1 MDALNFNRIPK
12 PSRDISNS
20 APDGLGIYIS
30 IPFCRAKC
38 SYCNFASGVYGGER
52 MSVYVD
58 RLVRDI
64 RGAQSQAHRLSAILP
79 SQVNTVYFGGGTPSL
94 LLCNKLHDISQAIDD
109 VFAWDSNPESTL
121 ECAPG
126 QLSEEL
132 LQSLPAL
139 SFNRVSLGVQSFV
152 DREAAAVG
160 RMHTRK
166 IVLNEIAR
174 LRDAGIDN
182 INVDLIAGLPHQTM
196 DTWRESLED
205 AVQTGVPHLSVYML
219 DVDEDSRLGREMLTN
234 GTRYGAGLTPNEETI
249 AGMYATACEYFEA
262 AGIAQYEISNFTRP
276 GWESRHNLKYWTRQ
290 PYVGFGLDAHS
301 FLNTEDGSQIR
312 IATTDNLTKYLDR
325 TQEIVT
331 PVSRVNAIEE
341 SWFLGLRLRAGV
353 SLLDMEKKFGSDM
366 MAKFEP
372 MVHECENL
380 QLLER
385 HAGNLRLTLRGTLFA
400 NEVFE
405 RFLGVLE
412 ETEEREERGVFA

>member
-12 PSRDISNS
+12 PGWDVSNL
-20 APDGLGIYIS
+20 APNGLGIYVS

-79 SQVNTVYFGGGTPSL
+79 SQVDTVYFGGGTPSL
-94 LLCNKLHDISQAIDD
+94 LSFNELQGIIQAIGET
-109 VFAWDSNPESTL
+109 FAWSSSPEITL

-126 QLSEEL
+126 QIDEEL
-132 LQSLPAL
+132 LQFLPAL
-139 SFNRVSLGVQSFV
+139 RFNRVSLGVQSFV

-160 RMHTRK
+160 RTHTRK

-174 LRDAGIDN
+174 LRDVGIDN

-196 DTWRESLED
+196 DSWRESLEE

-219 DVDEDSRLGREMLTN
+219 DVDEDSRLGREMLAN

-262 AGIAQYEISNFTRP
+262 AGIAQYEISNFAHP
-276 GWESRHNLKYWTRQ
+276 GWESRHNLKYWTRR
-290 PYVGFGLDAHS
+290 PYIGFGLDAHS
-301 FLNTEDGSQIR
+301 FLNTMEGSQIR
-312 IATTDNLTKYLDR
+312 VAATDDLTTYLSEPH
-325 TQEIVT
+325 EIVT

-353 SLLDMEKKFGSDM
+353 SPVDMERKVGSTM

-372 MVHECENL
+372 IVRECENL
-380 QLLER
+380 DLLEH
-385 HAGNLRLTLRGTLFA
+385 HAGNLRLTLQGILFA

-405 RFLGVLE
+405 KFLGVLE
-412 ETEEREERGVFA
+412 ETGDREEQGVFA